1 MKTNSFHDIFSKYFH
16 GLQVVEERYMYV
28 PKTIGMGEVRR
39 WSSFSGMEI
48 VLSNY
53 QFHKT
58 IAFNLHRMQQWWN
71 LIFVYKDRGSTS
83 WLLYK

>member
-1 MKTNSFHDIFSKYFH
+1 
-16 GLQVVEERYMYV
+16 
-28 PKTIGMGEVRR
+28 MGEVRR

-71 LIFVYKDRGSTS
+71 LIFVYKDPEVQVGYSTNKLMAGNS
-83 WLLYK
+83 YLYFMNDFEVLFEYEKKLHYIH